1 MLPLVLFFAN
11 SCHAQPELFTTLI
24 RMPSIKSQSLR
35 VPSVEQEYACNK
47 QEHISHYFPQT
58 HFVSSS
64 LHMTKEKLLLQGHV
78 STMTCFCSRM
88 WRLYLQVVAGVEVN
102 SGHQV
107 CVSPEVV
114 DALLG
119 GGAEHFY
126 AFSRSTQ
133 QEPASTKHAH

>member
-1 MLPLVLFFAN
+1 
-11 SCHAQPELFTTLI
+11 
-24 RMPSIKSQSLR
+24 
-35 VPSVEQEYACNK
+35 
-47 QEHISHYFPQT
+47 
-58 HFVSSS
+58 
-64 LHMTKEKLLLQGHV
+64 MTKEKLLLRGHV
-78 STMTCFCSRM
+78 STMTRFCSRM
-88 WRLYLQVVAGVEVN
+88 WRLYLQVVAGVEMN

-107 CVSPEVV
+107 CVSPQVV